1 MIREKNNWQNKELTT
16 KKKFEIG
23 TKCFTK
29 SPGKSADF
37 LMLKNSVHA
46 DKRCLTLT

>member
-1 MIREKNNWQNKELTT
+1 MIREKDNWQNKELTT

-23 TKCFTK
+23 